1 MIEKHGNKI
10 WFKFDLHEK
19 NIIITMWEFQF
30 ENQECAISILRLIF
44 NAQIIANKK
53 NSNNLNLKNST

>member
-1 MIEKHGNKI
+1 MVIKY
-10 WFKFDLHEK
+10 DLNSTYMKK
-19 NIIITMWEFQF
+19 NVIITMWEFQF

-53 NSNNLNLKNST
+53 ILIILI

>member
-1 MIEKHGNKI
+1 MVIKY
-10 WFKFDLHEK
+10 DLNSTYMKK
-19 NIIITMWEFQF
+19 NVIITMWEFQF
-30 ENQECAISILRLIF
+30 ENQECAISISRLIF